1 MRINQPV
8 QVSVGGPADDP
19 PYDLLL
25 LADPERPAIDV
36 YLSRSE
42 LFFAWGTDGLVVG
55 VLVLTPL
62 GEGEAEIKNIAVRP
76 AWQGQG
82 IGKRLL
88 GFALSRARERGL
100 QALEIGTGNSSFDQ
114 LALYQKIGF
123 RMDRIERDFFTRHYE
138 EPIFENGI
146 QCRDMVMLRLEL

>member
-8 QVSVGGPADDP
+8 QITPAGPGGEL

-25 LADPERPAIDV
+25 LADPERSAIDA
-36 YLSRSE
+36 YLGRSE
-42 LFFAWGTDGLVVG
+42 LFLARDPDRLVVG

-62 GEGEAEIKNIAVRP
+62 GEGQAEIKNIAVRP
-76 AWQGQG
+76 TWQGQG

-88 GFALSRARERGL
+88 RFALDEARRRGL
-100 QALEIGTGNSSFDQ
+100 QALEIGTSNSSFDQ

-123 RMDRIERDFFTRHYE
+123 RMDRIQRDFFTRHYAE
-138 EPIFENGI
+138 AIFENGI